1 MRLVGVADRLVESDK
16 NPKEQRKRM
25 RIGSGVF
32 LAVLMA
38 AAMTAMARGEETAKV
53 SPAPHFEFVF
63 EEQVGLA
70 SDVPFAATPFGKHN
84 IIPITGGSFAGEKLK
99 GKVLAGGW
107 DWQTMTAT
115 GCFTLHA
122 DYFIQTEDGVPIH
135 VVNEGTLCKNSA
147 GVEVPLIT
155 RPVLEAPTGKYDW
168 LNGGLWASTVDGM
181 TLDGKPA
188 VRIRIYQAK

>member
-1 MRLVGVADRLVESDK
+1 
-16 NPKEQRKRM
+16 M
-25 RIGSGVF
+25 RIWSGVF
-32 LAVLMA
+32 LGAVMA
-38 AAMTAMARGEETAKV
+38 AVAVTTTATAQAQGAEAAKI

-63 EEQVGLA
+63 EEQVALDGN
-70 SDVPFAATPFGKHN
+70 VPFAATPFGKHN
-84 IIPITGGSFAGEKLK
+84 IVPITGGSFAGEKLK

-107 DWQTMTAT
+107 DWQTITDT

-122 DYFIQTEDGVPIH
+122 DYFIRTEDGVPIH

-147 GVEVPLIT
+147 GIELPLIT